1 MLPGSIQGASLFCSK
16 FCLYSVSIYRTLGG
30 VDVMRARTIREAASY
45 FRETDP
51 QTCLTETAIRRLIC
65 SGAVPSVRVGRKYL
79 VTVEA
84 LEAYL
89 SGNIQLPAKAQPAKV
104 WKIE

>member
-1 MLPGSIQGASLFCSK
+1 
-16 FCLYSVSIYRTLGG
+16 
-30 VDVMRARTIREAASY
+30 MRARTIHEAASY

-51 QTCLTETAIRRLIC
+51 QTCLTETAIRRLIR
-65 SGAVPSVRVGRKYL
+65 SGAVPSVCVGRKYL

-89 SGNIQLPAKAQPAKV
+89 SGAIQSSAKTQSAKV
-104 WKIE
+104 WKIV

>member
-1 MLPGSIQGASLFCSK
+1 
-16 FCLYSVSIYRTLGG
+16 
-30 VDVMRARTIREAASY
+30 MRARTIREAASY

-65 SGAVPSVRVGRKYL
+65 SGTVPSVRVGRKYL
-79 VTVEA
+79 VAVEA

-89 SGNIQLPAKAQPAKV
+89 MGTVQPPEKVKPTKV

>member
-1 MLPGSIQGASLFCSK
+1 
-16 FCLYSVSIYRTLGG
+16 
-30 VDVMRARTIREAASY
+30 MRARTIREAASY

-65 SGAVPSVRVGRKYL
+65 SGTVPSVRVGRKYL

-89 SGNIQLPAKAQPAKV
+89 SGGIQPPAKAQPTKV
-104 WKIE
+104 WEIK

>member
-1 MLPGSIQGASLFCSK
+1 
-16 FCLYSVSIYRTLGG
+16 
-30 VDVMRARTIREAASY
+30 MRARTIREAASY

-51 QTCLTETAIRRLIC
+51 QTCLTETAIRRLIR
-65 SGAVPSVRVGRKYL
+65 SEAVPSVRVGRKYL

-89 SGNIQLPAKAQPAKV
+89 SGEVQTQAKV
-104 WKIE
+104 RPARKWKIE

>member
-1 MLPGSIQGASLFCSK
+1 M
-16 FCLYSVSIYRTLGG
+16 
-30 VDVMRARTIREAASY
+30 MRARTIREAAYY

-51 QTCLTETAIRRLIC
+51 QTCLTETAIRRIIR

-79 VTVEA
+79 ITVET

-89 SGNIQLPAKAQPAKV
+89 SGTIQPPAKTQPAKV

>member
-1 MLPGSIQGASLFCSK
+1 
-16 FCLYSVSIYRTLGG
+16 
-30 VDVMRARTIREAASY
+30 MRARTIREAASY

-51 QTCLTETAIRRLIC
+51 QTCLTETAIRRLIS
-65 SGAVPSVRVGRKYL
+65 SGVVPSARVGRKYL

-89 SGNIQLPAKAQPAKV
+89 SGAVQPPAKAQLVKA